1 MRCCRRIEAHS
12 LNADNQSGCTA
23 IPNPRVE
30 SEAYVTRGEAI
41 AKKEIIRK
49 PRERRCR
56 KLAKRMKRSEGSLRQ
71 KALALGSVSVIKA
84 RAQPHAQ
91 RTRSPVKSPRYNAS
105 RRNASR
111 WGNDDFGMSN
121 GTEDRVADH
130 CR

>member
-23 IPNPRVE
+23 IPNARVE

-71 KALALGSVSVIKA
+71 KALALGIGVAHQSSRTAARPADSIAGEVVPNISVATKM
-84 RAQPHAQ
+84 
-91 RTRSPVKSPRYNAS
+91 PRGGATMTS
-105 RRNASR
+105 A
-111 WGNDDFGMSN
+111 
-121 GTEDRVADH
+121 
-130 CR
+130 